1 MLGALTVFPFAALVE
16 SPYPIVG
23 LWTVAGCVLLYL
35 LCRGYRRSR
44 VMAPALL
51 LLVASVAVGLRALDE
66 LSDPSNVNYLSWA
79 APTSTWISVVGP
91 LLAIVISW
99 RYLSER
105 IGKSERAK
113 AKPGGRWAAEGLTF
127 AAMLGGLALLVRTDP
142 AAELAT
148 FRTFVDKRWNGH
160 PVHDEAELWLA
171 RAAIGAVVG
180 ILALVVVGG
189 FVYGAARAVRVGRL
203 VPRPARPTRS
213 QRLKEAR
220 ERIAVAERM
229 GRRSQFARFRDGIEL
244 MAAAATDAVVMTG
257 RMSWYFVAS
266 IGSEIGNLVAIVVA
280 VIVLTLVNTLR
291 VAATTLRD
299 GFVLLA
305 ESGAR
310 FVVASVAIVLL
321 VAASLATWASAE
333 HLTVYL
339 DNGGASHLLAGIGGA
354 VVGAL
359 LIIIASGRFTGAP
372 LAEWGPA
379 VTAFVAEKGPYVYV
393 LSVAGGWVN
402 GAIGRFGS
410 GPMRWGPYTIVGT
423 ALLGLAVIIVR
434 PWKSNRYRHVAADL
448 LEPAPTAAPA
458 SHAYLRDEVIA
469 PGRG

>member
-1 MLGALTVFPFAALVE
+1 MQCHQSPCPANFNPSTVCCPYHGGIVGRTEAQVLSARWFLRQIPMIGALTVFPFAARIE
-16 SPYPIVG
+16 SPHPIVG

-51 LLVASVAVGLRALDE
+51 LLVASVVIGLRALDE

-91 LLAIVISW
+91 LLLIVISW

-113 AKPGGRWAAEGLTF
+113 AKPGGRWTAEGLTF
-127 AAMLGGLALLVRTDP
+127 AAMLGGLALLVRTDA

-160 PVHDEAELWLA
+160 PVRDEAELWLD
-171 RAAIGAVVG
+171 RAAIGAAVG
-180 ILALVVVGG
+180 ILALVVVSG

-220 ERIAVAERM
+220 ERIAAAERM
-229 GRRSQFARFRDGIEL
+229 GRRSQFDRFRDGIEL

-266 IGSEIGNLVAIVVA
+266 IGSEIGNFAAIVVA
-280 VIVLTLVNTLR
+280 VIVLTLFNALR
-291 VAATTLRD
+291 IAATTLRD
-299 GFVLLA
+299 GLVLLA

-310 FVVASVAIVLL
+310 LVVASVAIVLL
-321 VAASLATWASAE
+321 VAASLATWVSAE
-333 HLTVYL
+333 HPPSTSTTR
-339 DNGGASHLLAGIGGA
+339 AFRTFLLASVVPSSAPCSSSSRRAGSRGRLWPSGA
-354 VVGAL
+354 RPSPPSLPRRGRTCTCCPSLGA
-359 LIIIASGRFTGAP
+359 G
-372 LAEWGPA
+372 
-379 VTAFVAEKGPYVYV
+379 
-393 LSVAGGWVN
+393 
-402 GAIGRFGS
+402 
-410 GPMRWGPYTIVGT
+410 
-423 ALLGLAVIIVR
+423 
-434 PWKSNRYRHVAADL
+434 
-448 LEPAPTAAPA
+448 
-458 SHAYLRDEVIA
+458 
-469 PGRG
+469 